1 MFPLVYVSSSHRDT
15 LTDDEKNLTF
25 CGSMASLKVKIRK
38 EINFSIKINMV
49 VRMFLSLVIM

>member
-25 CGSMASLKVKIRK
+25 CGSMASLK
-38 EINFSIKINMV
+38 
-49 VRMFLSLVIM
+49 